1 MVVVG
6 ERFYLLLHP
15 RPVYVIGSGRFGE
28 EINFM
33 SASWVSPV
41 SEEPPRVIVAV
52 DKEAYTHELISRWM
66 EFTVNILGIDRIDD
80 IYFFGST
87 TGREVDKAAARG
99 YRVSKGRFVGAPV
112 LEGVL
117 GWIEC
122 RVSVKVDSG
131 DTTLFIGDV
140 VYAEADDRF
149 YDERRGWN
157 YRSVTIPLHNWGR
170 AFLATGRM
178 YFARKT

>member
-1 MVVVG
+1 M
-6 ERFYLLLHP
+6 LHP
-15 RPVYVIGSGRFGE
+15 RPAYIIGSGRIGE
-28 EINFM
+28 RINFM

-41 SEEPPRVIVAV
+41 SEEPPRVAIAI
-52 DKEAYTHELISRWM
+52 DKEAYTHELISTWG
-66 EFTVNILGIDRIDD
+66 EFTVNIVPIERIDD

-99 YRVSKGRFVGAPV
+99 YSVTKGKAVSAPI

-122 RVSVKVDSG
+122 KVSLNVDCG

-140 VYAEADDRF
+140 LHAEADDKF
-149 YDERRGWN
+149 YDERKGWN
-157 YRSVTIPLHNWGR
+157 YRNVSIPLHNWGR
-170 AFLATGRM
+170 AFLATGKM
-178 YFARKT
+178 YFARKV